1 METNYM
7 ETRVK
12 NHTKGPRRM
21 SIFANATDTKSS
33 KTLDIDALVRSIR
46 SPSVG
51 TINTI
56 EQARAALAGDD
67 EEEYDELKKKLPAIT
82 FSGVFKE
89 RKASEL
95 KAHSGLIGVDFDGLE
110 PDALSSARAKLMADP
125 HIVFLYVS
133 PSQAGL
139 KGAVSLDSIPADAA
153 AHKVAFAAVQNYME
167 ATHGLSVD
175 KSCSDVCRLAFVSH
189 DPDCHHNQ
197 EAQPLIIEDWRE
209 MTDEEREVER
219 LNQILARGH
228 LASIKT
234 SPPQCPLILSTESG
248 KILGEAGN
256 IVTIEGLMKSGK
268 SGVLSAIIGA
278 AVAPA
283 GHEGDFLGFEIP
295 KKDGYILHFDC
306 EQSPKAHHRLIDNA
320 VRKRAGLDEIPP
332 LLISFSFLQA
342 PVEDRWPACVLA
354 AQRLPN
360 DRPLNMVIFDG
371 GADFLKVLNDEE
383 SSREMVA
390 LQHSFA
396 VEHSC
401 LVLIVIHE
409 NPNADGGKTRGHY
422 GSELWRKAQSALG
435 VSKGDDGVSSIFGKF
450 LRDGDWPKSEAQHFR
465 FCTESGMHISADNP
479 TEDRRASKKAAKK
492 EAERDKLV
500 ALANKIMTAPVMT
513 YTALEAAVMKK
524 ENVTDRT
531 AQTRIKALLDAGI
544 INKRGDG
551 HYEKAF

>member
-1 METNYM
+1 
-7 ETRVK
+7 
-12 NHTKGPRRM
+12 M

-33 KTLDIDALVRSIR
+33 KTLDIEALVQSIR

-51 TINTI
+51 TITTI
-56 EQARAALAGDD
+56 KQARAALAAED
-67 EEEYDELKKKLPAIT
+67 EEKYDELKKKLPAIT
-82 FSGVFKE
+82 FSGVFHE

-95 KAHSGLIGVDFDGLE
+95 KAHSGLMGVDFDELE
-110 PDALSSARAKLMADP
+110 PHELQIAREKLTADP
-125 HIVFLYVS
+125 HVVFLYVS
-133 PSQAGL
+133 PSQTGL
-139 KGAVSLDSIPADAA
+139 KGAVSLDSTPADTPE
-153 AHKVAFAAVQNYME
+153 HKRAFSAVQNYME

-197 EAQPLIIEDWRE
+197 DAQPLIVEDWRD
-209 MTDEEREVER
+209 MTDEEKEVER

-234 SPPQCPLILSTESG
+234 PPPPCPLILSTESG

-256 IVTIEGLMKSGK
+256 IATIEGLMKSGK

-295 KKDGYILHFDC
+295 TKDGYILHFDC

-332 LLISFSFLQA
+332 FLISFSFLQA

-371 GADFLKVLNDEE
+371 GADFLKILNDEE
-383 SSREMVA
+383 LSREMVA
-390 LQHSFA
+390 LMHSFA
-396 VEHSC
+396 IERSC
-401 LVLIVIHE
+401 LVVIVIHE
-409 NPNADGGKTRGHY
+409 NPNAEGGKTRGHF
-422 GSELWRKAQSALG
+422 GSELWRKAQSAIG
-435 VSKGDDGVSSIFGKF
+435 VSKGNDGVSSIFGKF

-465 FCTESGMHISADNP
+465 FCTEAGMHITADDP
-479 TEDRRASKKAAKK
+479 TEDRRASKTAAAQ
-492 EAERDKLV
+492 EAKRASQV
-500 ALANKIMTAPVMT
+500 ALAKKIMSAPVMT
-513 YTALEAAVMKK
+513 HSALEAAVMKSEHIK
-524 ENVTDRT
+524 DR
-531 AQTRIKALLDAGI
+531 AARDRIKGLVDAGLI
-544 INKRGDG
+544 CKRGDG
-551 HYEKAF
+551 NYELPK

>member
-1 METNYM
+1 METSQ
-7 ETRVK
+7 
-12 NHTKGPRRM
+12 NHTTGPHRM

-33 KTLDIDALVRSIR
+33 KTLDIEALVRSIR

-51 TINTI
+51 TITTI
-56 EQARAALAGDD
+56 KQARAALQSGD
-67 EEEYDELKKKLPAIT
+67 EGKYDELKKTLPAIT

-95 KAHSGLIGVDFDGLE
+95 KSHSGLMGVDFDGLE
-110 PDALSSARAKLMADP
+110 PDALETVRAKLIGDP

-139 KGAVSLDSIPADAA
+139 KGAVILDSIPTDDA

-197 EAQPLIIEDWRE
+197 DAQPLIVEDWRD
-209 MTDEEREVER
+209 MTGEEKEVER

-234 SPPQCPLILSTESG
+234 PPPPCPLILSTESG

-256 IVTIEGLMKSGK
+256 IATIEGLMKSGK

-278 AVAPA
+278 AIAPA
-283 GHEGDFLGFEIP
+283 GHDGDFFGFEVP
-295 KKDGYILHFDC
+295 AKDGYILHFDC
-306 EQSPKAHHRLIDNA
+306 EQSPKDHHRLIDNA

-332 LLISFSFLQA
+332 ALRSFSFLQA
-342 PVEDRWPACVLA
+342 PVQDRWPACVLA
-354 AQRLPN
+354 ARSLPTDAPLRL
-360 DRPLNMVIFDG
+360 VIFDG
-371 GADFLKVLNDEE
+371 GADFLTTLNDEE

-390 LQHSFA
+390 LMHTFA

-409 NPNADGGKTRGHY
+409 NPNAEGGKTRGHF

-435 VSKGDDGVSSIFGKF
+435 VTKGEDNISSIFGKY
-450 LRDGDWPKSEAQHFR
+450 LRSGDWPKSEAQHFR
-465 FCTESGMHISADNP
+465 FCTEAGMHISADDP
-479 TEDRRASKKAAKK
+479 SEERRASKAEAKQEK
-492 EAERDKLV
+492 KRGEMV
-500 ALANKIMTAPVMT
+500 SLANKIITAPVMT
-513 YTALEAAVMKK
+513 YTALEAAVMKIEK
-524 ENVTDRT
+524 VSDRT
-531 AQTRIKALLDAGI
+531 AQTRIKALVDSGI
-544 INKRGDG
+544 ISKRGDG
-551 HYEKAF
+551 HYEKAS

>member
-1 METNYM
+1 MTALTAPTPEL
-7 ETRVK
+7 
-12 NHTKGPRRM
+12 PRRM

-33 KTLDIDALVRSIR
+33 KTLDIDALVQSIR

-51 TINTI
+51 TITTI
-56 EQARAALAGDD
+56 KEARAALAVED
-67 EEEYDELKKKLPAIT
+67 EEKYDELKKTLSAIT

-89 RKASEL
+89 RKASGL
-95 KAHSGLIGVDFDGLE
+95 KAHSGLMGLDFDGMK
-110 PDALSSARAKLMADP
+110 PDALESARAKLIGDP

-133 PSQAGL
+133 PSQEGL
-139 KGAVSLDSIPADAA
+139 KGAVTLDSIPTDDA

-189 DPDCHHNQ
+189 DPACHHNQ
-197 EAQPLIIEDWRE
+197 DAQPFIVEDWRD
-209 MTDEEREVER
+209 MTGEEKEVER

-234 SPPQCPLILSTESG
+234 PPPPCPLILSTESG

-256 IVTIEGLMKSGK
+256 IVTLEGLMKSGK
-268 SGVLSAIIGA
+268 SGVLSAIIGG

-283 GHEGDFLGFEIP
+283 GYEGDFLGFEIP
-295 KKDGYILHFDC
+295 TKDGYILHFDC

-332 LLISFSFLQA
+332 FLISFSFLQA

-371 GADFLKVLNDEE
+371 GADFLKILNDEE
-383 SSREMVA
+383 LSREMVA
-390 LQHSFA
+390 LMHSFA
-396 VEHSC
+396 VERSC
-401 LVLIVIHE
+401 LVVIVIHE
-409 NPNADGGKTRGHY
+409 NPNTEGGKTRGHF
-422 GSELWRKAQSALG
+422 GSELWRKAQSAIG

-465 FCTESGMHISADNP
+465 FCTEAGMHISADDP
-479 TEDRRASKKAAKK
+479 TEDRRASKTAAAE
-492 EAERDKLV
+492 EAKREAQV
-500 ALANKIMTAPVMT
+500 ALAKKIMSAPVMT
-513 YTALEAAVMKK
+513 YTALEAAVMKSEHIK
-524 ENVTDRT
+524 DR
-531 AQTRIKALLDAGI
+531 AARDRIKALVDAGVVC
-544 INKRGDG
+544 KREDG
-551 HYEKAF
+551 HYELPK